1 MDEPHEA
8 FSKIVAILLT
18 EWRRAY
24 QPAADYKSVDNEQ
37 VEKKSIFERVSE
49 NTSSSTFFLKGRFFG
64 SWVLIMT

>member
-1 MDEPHEA
+1 VDEPHEA

-37 VEKKSIFERVSE
+37 IEKNRSSKECQKTPLRVPS
-49 NTSSSTFFLKGRFFG
+49 F
-64 SWVLIMT
+64 